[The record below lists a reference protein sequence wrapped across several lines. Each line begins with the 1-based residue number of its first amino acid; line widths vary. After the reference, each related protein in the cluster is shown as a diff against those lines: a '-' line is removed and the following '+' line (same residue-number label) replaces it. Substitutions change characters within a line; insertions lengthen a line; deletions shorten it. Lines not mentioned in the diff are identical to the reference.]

1 MNITFKVFTDIPE
14 ESKFIRTTVFVDEQH
29 FVDEFET
36 NENQAIHIVM
46 YLDNKAIGTSR
57 IIYQEKHGC
66 YVIGR
71 FAILK
76 EYRNKGLGNKLMRY
90 TEQEIINRFG
100 HIQVGISSQM
110 PAKEFYEKSGY
121 KATSESYLDQ
131 HCPHVWMVKSL

>member
-1 MNITFKVFTDIPE
+1 MNITFKVFTDIPKE
-14 ESKFIRTTVFVDEQH
+14 AKFIRTAVFVDEQH
-29 FVDEFET
+29 FIDEFES

-46 YLDNKAIGTSR
+46 YLNNKAIGTSR
-57 IIYQEKHGC
+57 IIYQDKHNC

-71 FAILK
+71 FAILE
-76 EYRNKGLGNKLMRY
+76 EYRNKGLGSQLMKF

-121 KATSESYLDQ
+121 IATSETYLDQ